1 MANLNFEQEK
11 AITRKLLGIVNG
23 HWDKYL
29 PMVLPE
35 MAEAIAANGTN
46 KHVDCIL
53 PGHEGKNDMRCKNT
67 QRSRFVDTGAVIC
80 TCTDKNPVSNGL
92 DLIQRVRGCDFKT
105 ARDMLL
111 DAVGGKTRFVD
122 VTYTPP
128 RKPAG
133 PSKEEIEKKKAQAD
147 RTKQKIITLWNE
159 VVPVNAPQARPARL
173 WFKRRQVW
181 QEFEGV
187 QDLGFHEAVPFF
199 DDEFNHVGDF
209 PALVGMVRGA
219 RGDTRTLHRT
229 YLTPVG
235 QKAMGPMSRKLH
247 AVPND
252 LTASGGSLQFDK
264 AGVHLNIAEGI
275 ESALAVRFFTGYQPT
290 WAALTKDLLR
300 MIELPECVKAVTV
313 WADKDVS
320 DGGQQAAAELV
331 LRLREQG
338 IKAVAMLPP
347 VDIPDGCKSVDWNDM
362 LINWGLKAIRQN
374 HLFYQW
380 QKRLN
385 EILEDLSEQEPEGT
399 SVAIITK

>member
-1 MANLNFEQEK
+1 MANLTFEQEK
-11 AITRKLLGIVNG
+11 EITRKLLDLVNG

-29 PMVLPE
+29 PIIVPE
-35 MAEAIAANGTN
+35 MAAAVAANGSN

-53 PGHEGKNDMRCKNT
+53 PGHEGKSDMRCKNT

-80 TCTDKNPVSNGL
+80 TCTAKNPVSNGL
-92 DLIQRVRGCDFKT
+92 DLIQRVRGCDFKS

-122 VTYTPP
+122 ITYKPP
-128 RKPAG
+128 PKPTG
-133 PSKEEIEKKKAQAD
+133 PSEAEIKELQAKSD
-147 RTKQKIITLWNE
+147 RTKNKIITLWND
-159 VVPVNAPQARPARL
+159 VVPFTVPQSRPARL

-181 QEFEGV
+181 QDMEAL
-187 QDLGFHEAVPFF
+187 QDLGFHGSVPFF
-199 DDEFNHVGDF
+199 DEEFNHIGDF
-209 PALVGMVRGA
+209 PALVGMVRGV

-229 YLTPVG
+229 YLTPTG
-235 QKAMGPMSRKLH
+235 EKAMGPKSRKLH

-252 LTASGGSLQFDK
+252 LTASGGSLQLDK
-264 AGVHLNIAEGI
+264 PGVHLNLAEGI
-275 ESALAVRFFTGYQPT
+275 ESALSARLFTGYQPT

-313 WADKDVS
+313 WADKDMS
-320 DGGQQAAAELV
+320 DAGQEAAAELV
-331 LRLREQG
+331 IRLRSKG

-347 VDIPDGCKSVDWNDM
+347 VDIPAGKKSVDWNDM
-362 LINWGLKAIRQN
+362 LINWGLKSIRQN

-385 EILEDLSEQEPEGT
+385 EILEDLEEQSPEGT
-399 SVAIITK
+399 SVAIK